1 MEDILDSLRSE
12 REREIYLQ
20 RSDENK
26 IGERPGAE
34 LKHIERERWRREK
47 EKEKRIKEQRKL
59 TNPQEE

>member
-34 LKHIERERWRREK
+34 LKHIEREREIFL
-47 EKEKRIKEQRKL
+47 RIYDESEL
-59 TNPQEE
+59 VQER